1 MADPDFELRGGAGF
15 FSSALP
21 AFLYSGWPKVGGG
34 GEAAAGGVGGAPP
47 LDPPLLIARNC
58 RALHSEW
65 YRVNHIAFLINRF
78 DLPY

>member
-1 MADPDFELRGGAGF
+1 MADPDFELRGDLVF

-34 GEAAAGGVGGAPP
+34 GRRQQGGRGGAPP

-65 YRVNHIAFLINRF
+65 YRVNHITFLILSF

>member
-1 MADPDFELRGGAGF
+1 MADPDFELRGGAWFFFVCPAGF
-15 FSSALP
+15 SLFGLA
-21 AFLYSGWPKVGGG
+21 KGGG
-34 GEAAAGGVGGAPP
+34 GAAAAGGVGGAPP

-65 YRVNHIAFLINRF
+65 YRVNHITFLINRF

>member
-1 MADPDFELRGGAGF
+1 MADLDFELRGDLVFFACPVGF
-15 FSSALP
+15 SFFGLAK
-21 AFLYSGWPKVGGG
+21 GEGGG
-34 GEAAAGGVGGAPP
+34 GGWGGRGGAPP

-65 YRVNHIAFLINRF
+65 YRVNHITFLINRF